1 MFNVTPE
8 VEEKIGNVETVGTKV
23 VLHHR
28 HGQYTDQIIEL
39 QV

>member
-23 VLHHR
+23 VLHR
-28 HGQYTDQIIEL
+28 HGQYTDQKVIEL